1 MMSTLSN
8 QTACIPKLSGELI
21 NKNPWIWTKCGLKGW
36 LKISEK
42 GCVWKTNWQFGRKS
56 FDRSRFCLKSNSTFN
71 AIFYRIGLARSN
83 TLPGDLNFNVHC
95 YIFHNSQSFT
105 LWWGPFSRICFGKWC
120 PGKVSENHLYLSVN

>member
-42 GCVWKTNWQFGRKS
+42 GCVCVENQLAVWKKVFWSKPILFEIK
-56 FDRSRFCLKSNSTFN
+56 
-71 AIFYRIGLARSN
+71 
-83 TLPGDLNFNVHC
+83 LN
-95 YIFHNSQSFT
+95 
-105 LWWGPFSRICFGKWC
+105 L
-120 PGKVSENHLYLSVN
+120 